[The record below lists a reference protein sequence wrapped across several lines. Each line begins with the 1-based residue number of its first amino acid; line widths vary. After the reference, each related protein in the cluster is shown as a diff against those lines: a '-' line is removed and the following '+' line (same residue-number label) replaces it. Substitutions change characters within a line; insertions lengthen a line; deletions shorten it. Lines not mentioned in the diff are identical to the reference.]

1 MVNRRIVA
9 RFYPCVVQALEGLEL
24 TGFRANDWPTSANNL
39 LNAIG
44 TWGLRRL
51 NVENDGVR
59 RISHWHGTVQSRDGA
74 VLNWDDRQS
83 RMLKLLR
90 AFVIFLLGLGLGATP
105 SRGGDAPP
113 SEPQMKA
120 AFLLNFPKYV
130 EWPAGCFTEPSSPIT
145 VAILGDESV
154 ATEFAAMS
162 DGKSVDGHPIKLIL
176 NPTAEQCAESH
187 ILFIGSGEAR
197 KTSEIVTGLKC
208 ASVLTVGE
216 SDTVAAG
223 IQP

>member
-1 MVNRRIVA
+1 
-9 RFYPCVVQALEGLEL
+9 
-24 TGFRANDWPTSANNL
+24 
-39 LNAIG
+39 
-44 TWGLRRL
+44 
-51 NVENDGVR
+51 
-59 RISHWHGTVQSRDGA
+59 
-74 VLNWDDRQS
+74 
-83 RMLKLLR
+83 
-90 AFVIFLLGLGLGATP
+90 
-105 SRGGDAPP
+105 
-113 SEPQMKA
+113 
-120 AFLLNFPKYV
+120 
-130 EWPAGCFTEPSSPIT
+130 

-216 SDTVAAG
+216 SDQFMDQGGMINLALRERRIILEVNLDATRQTELKISSKLMALARVKG
-223 IQP
+223 GKK